1 MKLWKFTVANILPSL
16 KEIKFR
22 VVLSVVLLFVTT
34 AMQIIAIESGRSVLK
49 SIRFMTTGAAE
60 PNLILDYLHRLGL
73 TLSGNI
79 FIESGLISLAA
90 FTLSYFLIYF
100 RDFIFET
107 VAERVIHSLR
117 CRVFSHIIRLPYL
130 TFLQYNP
137 GVLTKRLFSDAA
149 LIRMLVM
156 EIGLLRIADVIM
168 LIGMA
173 AYLATLHLYLALIT
187 FAFAALYFFVSTFT
201 SVLAKNSM
209 KHADTT
215 NEAAQ
220 AYSVEAFN
228 NLVAIRANL
237 RENSEGQKFKGYSFS
252 YHSAMLSLAKVLT
265 FDKILS
271 NYLSSLGPIL
281 ILFLGGFFIISG
293 SLSYETLVI
302 FSIALGFLI
311 SPINNLTLIPM
322 RIRRISLAAE
332 NMDTFMNLPLEGAGR
347 EPGLLLDA
355 AGGGSAPLISLKDV
369 SFAYPKSNRT
379 LSIKDVSVPRGTF
392 TAVLS
397 PSGYGKTTI
406 MRLLF
411 GLIDTYKGEIR
422 LAGTD
427 IRRVPLDELR
437 GHISYLPQENYVFAG
452 TVMENLLYGA
462 AENDKEGPAKAVEAL
477 KKVRLYDEVMRMPKG
492 LDTPI
497 EYMGRNLSGG
507 QIRRLCLARV
517 IMKAPVVLIL
527 DEPFTGLHA
536 EDQGLILTTLKQLS
550 GVTILMIT
558 HQLEYARYANK
569 IIELTLEKREAA
581 VPGTAPAEEE
591 VLAAERT
598 A

>member
-16 KEIKFR
+16 KEIKSR
-22 VVLSVVLLFVTT
+22 VVLSVVLLFLTT
-34 AMQIIAIESGRSVLK
+34 VMQILAIESGRSVLK
-49 SIRFMTTGAAE
+49 SIRLMTTGSSE
-60 PNLILDYLHRLGL
+60 PNLILDYLHGLGI

-79 FIESGLISLAA
+79 FLESGLIALAA

-107 VAERVIHSLR
+107 VAERVIHALR
-117 CRVFSHIIRLPYL
+117 CRIFSHIIRLPYL
-130 TFLQYNP
+130 SFLQYNP
-137 GVLTKRLFSDAA
+137 GMLTKRLFSDAA

-168 LIGMA
+168 LIGLA
-173 AYLATLHLYLALIT
+173 AYLASLHLYLALIT
-187 FAFAALYFFVSTFT
+187 FAFAGLYFFVSTFT
-201 SVLAKNSM
+201 SVLAKNAM
-209 KHADTT
+209 KHTDTT

-220 AYSVEAFN
+220 AYAVEAFN

-237 RENSEGQKFKGYSFS
+237 REDSEGEKFRGFSFE
-252 YHSAMLSLAKVLT
+252 YHRAMLSLAKMLT

-281 ILFLGGFFIISG
+281 ILFLGGFFILSG

-302 FSIALGFLI
+302 FSVALGFLI
-311 SPINNLTLIPM
+311 APINNLTLIPM

-332 NMDTFMNLPLEGAGR
+332 NMDTFLNLPLEGADR
-347 EPGLLLDA
+347 EPGLRIDVI
-355 AGGGSAPLISLKDV
+355 GNNHSQPLISLRDV
-369 SFAYPKSNRT
+369 SFSYPKSNRT
-379 LSIKDVSVPRGTF
+379 LTAKDVSVPRGSF

-411 GLIDTYKGEIR
+411 GLIDTYKGEIL

-427 IRRVPLDELR
+427 IRRVPLGELR
-437 GHISYLPQENYVFAG
+437 GHISYLPQENYVFSG
-452 TVMENLLYGA
+452 TIMENLLYGA
-462 AENDKEGPAKAVEAL
+462 PQGDKDGEAKAVEAL

-492 LDTPI
+492 LASPV

-517 IMKAPVVLIL
+517 LMKNPAVLVL

-536 EDQGLILTTLKQLS
+536 EDQGLILSTLKQLS
-550 GVTILMIT
+550 GVTVLMIT
-558 HQLEYARYANK
+558 HQLEYAKNADK
-569 IIELTLEKREAA
+569 IIELTLRKGA
-581 VPGTAPAEEE
+581 VSGPAAPAAEE
-591 VLAAERT
+591 VLAAER
-598 A
+598 AA

>member
-22 VVLSVVLLFVTT
+22 VALSVALLFLTT
-34 AMQIIAIESGRSVLK
+34 VMQILAIESGRSVLK
-49 SIRFMTTGAAE
+49 SIRLMTARASE
-60 PNLILDYLHRLGL
+60 PNLILDYLHGLGI

-79 FIESGLISLAA
+79 FLESGLIALAA

-107 VAERVIHSLR
+107 VAERVIHALR
-117 CRVFSHIIRLPYL
+117 CRIFSHIIRLPYL

-137 GVLTKRLFSDAA
+137 GMLTKRLFSDSA

-168 LIGMA
+168 LIGLA

-187 FAFAALYFFVSTFT
+187 FAFAGLYFFVSTST
-201 SVLAKNSM
+201 SVLAKNAM
-209 KHADTT
+209 KHTDTT
-215 NEAAQ
+215 NEQAQ
-220 AYSVEAFN
+220 AYSAEAFN

-237 RENSEGQKFKGYSFS
+237 REDSEAEKFSGFSFA
-252 YHSAMLSLAKVLT
+252 YHRAMLSLAKMLT

-281 ILFLGGFFIISG
+281 ILFLGGFFILNG

-302 FSIALGFLI
+302 FSVALGFLI

-322 RIRRISLAAE
+322 RIRRISIAAE
-332 NMDTFMNLPLEGAGR
+332 NMDAFLNLPLEGTDR
-347 EPGLLLDA
+347 DPGLRIDA
-355 AGGGSAPLISLKDV
+355 AGYNHARPLITLRSV

-379 LSIKDVSVPRGTF
+379 LIIKDVSVPRGAF

-397 PSGYGKTTI
+397 PSGYGKTTV

-411 GLIDTYKGEIR
+411 GLIDTYSGEIR
-422 LAGTD
+422 LGGED
-427 IRRVPLDELR
+427 IRRVPLGELR
-437 GHISYLPQENYVFAG
+437 SHISYLPQENYVFAG

-462 AENDKEGPAKAVEAL
+462 PQGDRAGKDKAVEAL

-492 LDTPI
+492 LDAPV

-517 IMKAPVVLIL
+517 LMKNPVVLVL

-536 EDQGLILTTLKQLS
+536 EDQELILATLKQLS

-558 HQLEYARYANK
+558 HQLEYAKYADK
-569 IIELTLEKREAA
+569 IIELTLKKSEAA
-581 VPGTAPAEEE
+581 APSAEE
-591 VLAAERT
+591 VLVAER
-598 A
+598 AA